1 MASLD
6 KGTGATPVHVGT
18 SGWSYKHWKGRFY
31 PEDLPVSRW
40 LEFYINNFH
49 TVEVNN
55 SYYRWPSDAAFT
67 SWQERLPDGF
77 LMTIKAPRPLTHYKR
92 LSEPEEWIGRIDHS
106 LGLLGKKLGV
116 FLVQLSANF
125 ASNHERLAYFLERIP
140 RRIRT
145 AVEFRHPS
153 WNTEETFA
161 LLEHY
166 GTAYCVTSG
175 AHLPCILR
183 ATASFVYVRMHGPDP
198 TFMYRGSYPDADLR
212 WWADRIREWQSM
224 GKEVFVYFNND
235 GEANAVYNARTL
247 GAML

>member
-1 MASLD
+1 MA
-6 KGTGATPVHVGT
+6 THIGT

-40 LEFYINNFH
+40 LDFFVQHFH

-92 LSEPEEWIGRIDHS
+92 LNEPDEWIDRIAHS
-106 LGLLGKKLGV
+106 LGLLQKKFAI
-116 FLVQLSANF
+116 FLVQLPHNF
-125 ASNHERLAYFLERIP
+125 AVNNERLAYFLEHLP
-140 RRIRT
+140 RWIRT
-145 AVEFRHPS
+145 TVEFRHPS

-161 LLEHY
+161 ILERY
-166 GTAYCVTSG
+166 GAAYCVMSG
-175 AHLPCILR
+175 PGLPCILR
-183 ATASFVYVRMHGPDP
+183 ATAPFVYVRMHGPDP
-198 TFMYRGSYPDADLR
+198 TFMYRGSYPDADLK
-212 WWADRIREWQSM
+212 WWAERIKEWQGM

-235 GEANAVYNARTL
+235 GEAHAVYNAEAL
-247 GAML
+247 MAMLG

>member
-1 MASLD
+1 M
-6 KGTGATPVHVGT
+6 TPTAVAVRIGT
-18 SGWSYKHWKGRFY
+18 SGWSYKHWKRRFY

-40 LEFYINNFH
+40 LEFFLQHFH

-67 SWQERLPDGF
+67 SWQERLPEGF

-92 LSEPEEWIGRIDHS
+92 LSEPEVWVDRISHS
-106 LGLLGKKLGV
+106 LSLLESKFGI
-116 FLVQLSANF
+116 FLVQLSSNF
-125 ASNHERLAYFLERIP
+125 AANHERLAGFLQRLP
-140 RRIRT
+140 RWIRT

-161 LLEHY
+161 LLERY

-183 ATASFVYVRMHGPDP
+183 ATAPFVYVRMHGPDP
-198 TFMYRGSYPDADLR
+198 TFMYRGSYSETDLR
-212 WWADRIREWQSM
+212 WWAERIREWQGM
-224 GKEVFVYFNND
+224 GKEVWVYFNND
-235 GEANAVYNARTL
+235 GDANAVYNAQAL
-247 GAML
+247 MSMLS